1 MGVAKLDIFSVLTML
16 GGLALF
22 IYGMQQMG
30 HGLEKLSGGRLAS
43 MLEKLTSS
51 RLKGVLLGAGV
62 TAIIQS
68 SSATTVTIVGFV
80 NSGVMQLYQATPV
93 IMGANIGTTMTA
105 WILSL
110 TGIQGDSVWIQ
121 LLKPTSFTPV
131 LALVGVAM
139 MMFSKNSKRQETG
152 GILVGFA
159 VLMFG
164 MDQMSNAVK
173 PLADDPNFANVLL
186 MFDNPL
192 FGLMAGLLLTA
203 IIQSS
208 SASVGILQALSIT
221 GAISWGMAIPIILGQ
236 NIGTCVTALL
246 SGIGTNKNA
255 RRAAMVH
262 LYFNVIGA
270 TVMMIVFL
278 ILRPILGDATF
289 GTPITISGIAIV
301 HSAFNVITT
310 LMLLPFGHQ
319 LEWLATRTIRDK
331 KPDTTVLLDDR
342 LLGTPVFAINR
353 SSELVADMARTVKD
367 SISDAIDIINDYSD
381 AAAQRILSSED
392 TTDKYEDVLGTFLV
406 KLTSRHLSVDETRAA
421 TRILHGIGDL
431 ERISDHSVNLLEAA
445 QEKHEKRIKFTDD
458 AQAELNVLT
467 RAIREIVATA
477 TSAYIDEN
485 AAKAKLVEPLEAV
498 VDDMIRELKLR
509 HVERLR
515 SGRCSVEHGFV
526 FSDILTN
533 LERIADHCSNLAICI
548 IELKQ
553 DEYNAHEYLRRA
565 TGMSEFTE
573 MYRAAGDRFRLPA
586 VKAS

>member
-1 MGVAKLDIFSVLTML
+1 ML

-30 HGLEKLSGGRLAS
+30 HGLEKLGSGKLSS
-43 MLEKLTSS
+43 MLEKLTGS

-80 NSGVMQLYQATPV
+80 NSGIMQLYQATPV

-105 WILSL
+105 WLLSL
-110 TGIQGDSVWIQ
+110 TGIQGDSLFMQ

-131 LALVGVAM
+131 LALIGVAM
-139 MMFSKNSKRQETG
+139 MMFSKRQRRQEVG

-164 MDQMSNAVK
+164 MDQMSSAVK
-173 PLADDPNFANVLL
+173 PLANDPNFANILL

-192 FGLMAGLLLTA
+192 FGIMAGMLLTA

-208 SASVGILQALSIT
+208 SASVGILQALSVT

-255 RRAAMVH
+255 KRAAMVH

-270 TVMMIVFL
+270 AFMMVVYLIVRG
-278 ILRPILGDATF
+278 IIGADAF
-289 GTPITISGIAIV
+289 AAPITISGIAIV
-301 HSAFNVITT
+301 HTAFNVVTT
-310 LMLLPFGHQ
+310 LLLLPFGRQ
-319 LEWLATRTIRDK
+319 LEWLATRTIRDDK
-331 KPDTTVLLDDR
+331 ADETVLLDDR
-342 LLGTPVFAINR
+342 LLGTPAFAVGR
-353 SSELVADMARTVKD
+353 SSELAAEMALNVKD
-367 SISDAIDIINDYSD
+367 SINDAIDVIDKYSED
-381 AAAQRILSSED
+381 KSKRILEIED
-392 TTDKYEDVLGTFLV
+392 RTDHYEDVLGTFLV
-406 KLTSRHLSVDETRAA
+406 KLTSRDLSLDETREA

-431 ERISDHSVNLLEAA
+431 ERISDHAVNLLESA
-445 QEKHEKRIKFTDD
+445 QEMRDKRISFTDD
-458 AQAELNVLT
+458 AKAELDVLT
-467 RAIREIVATA
+467 RAIREITATA
-477 TSAYIDEN
+477 VSAYVDEN
-485 AAKAKLVEPLEAV
+485 TAKAKLVEPLETV

-515 SGRCSVEHGFV
+515 GGKCSVEHGFV
-526 FSDILTN
+526 FSDILN
-533 LERIADHCSNLAICI
+533 NMERVADHCSNLAICV

-553 DEYNAHEYLRRA
+553 DEYNAHEYLNRA
-565 TGMSEFTE
+565 TGMSEFAD
-573 MYRAAGDRFRLPA
+573 MYKEAGKRFALPA
-586 VKAS
+586 AKQ

>member
-1 MGVAKLDIFSVLTML
+1 MDIFSLLTML

-43 MLEKLTSS
+43 MLKKLTSS

-236 NIGTCVTALL
+236 NIGTCATALL

-445 QEKHEKRIKFTDD
+445 QEMHEKRIKFTDD

>member
-1 MGVAKLDIFSVLTML
+1 MDIFSVLTML

-445 QEKHEKRIKFTDD
+445 QEMHEKRIKFTDD
-458 AQAELNVLT
+458 AQEELNVLT

>member
-1 MGVAKLDIFSVLTML
+1 MDIFSVLAML

-30 HGLEKLSGGRLAS
+30 HGLEKLGSGKLSS
-43 MLEKLTSS
+43 MLEKLTGS

-80 NSGVMQLYQATPV
+80 NSGIMQLYQATPV

-105 WILSL
+105 WLLSL
-110 TGIQGDSVWIQ
+110 TGIQGDSLFMQ

-131 LALVGVAM
+131 LALIGVAM
-139 MMFSKNSKRQETG
+139 MMFSKRQRRQEVG

-173 PLADDPNFANVLL
+173 PLANDPNFANILL

-192 FGLMAGLLLTA
+192 FGLMAGMLLTA

-208 SASVGILQALSIT
+208 SASVGILQALSVT
-221 GAISWGMAIPIILGQ
+221 GAISWGVAIPIILGQ

-255 RRAAMVH
+255 KRAAMVH

-270 TVMMIVFL
+270 AFMMIVYL
-278 ILRPILGDATF
+278 IARGVMGAGAF
-289 GTPITISGIAIV
+289 AAPITIGGIAIV
-301 HSAFNVITT
+301 HTAFNVVTT
-310 LMLLPFGHQ
+310 LLLLPFGRQ
-319 LEWLATRTIRDK
+319 LEWLATRTIRDDK
-331 KPDTTVLLDDR
+331 ADETVLLDDR
-342 LLGTPVFAINR
+342 LLGTPAFAVGR
-353 SSELVADMARTVKD
+353 SSELAAEMALNVKD
-367 SISDAIDIINDYSD
+367 SINDAIDVIGRYSED
-381 AAAQRILSSED
+381 KSRRILEIED
-392 TTDKYEDVLGTFLV
+392 RTDHYEDVLGTFLV
-406 KLTSRHLSVDETRAA
+406 KLTSRDLSLDETRES

-431 ERISDHSVNLLEAA
+431 ERISDHAVNLLESA
-445 QEKHEKRIKFTDD
+445 QEMRDKRISFTDD
-458 AQAELNVLT
+458 AKAELEVLT
-467 RAIREIVATA
+467 RAIREITATA
-477 TSAYIDEN
+477 VSAYVDEN
-485 AAKAKLVEPLEAV
+485 TAKAKLVEPLEAV

-515 SGRCSVEHGFV
+515 GGRCSVEHGFV
-526 FSDILTN
+526 FSDILN
-533 LERIADHCSNLAICI
+533 NMERVADHCSNLAICV

-553 DEYNAHEYLRRA
+553 DEYNAHEYLDRA
-565 TGMSEFTE
+565 TGMSEFTD
-573 MYRAAGDRFRLPA
+573 MYREAGERFALPA
-586 VKAS
+586 VNQ

>member
-1 MGVAKLDIFSVLTML
+1 MDIFSVLTML

-445 QEKHEKRIKFTDD
+445 QEMHEKRIKFTDD

-573 MYRAAGDRFRLPA
+573 IYRAAGDRFRLPA